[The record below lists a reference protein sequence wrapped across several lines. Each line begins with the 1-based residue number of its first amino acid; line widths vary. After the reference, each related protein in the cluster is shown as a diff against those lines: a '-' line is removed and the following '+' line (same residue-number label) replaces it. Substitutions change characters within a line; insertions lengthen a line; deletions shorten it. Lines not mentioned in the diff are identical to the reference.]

1 MTGVA
6 QQTGFEEFA
15 DSEVVLDSQE
25 ETSLVA
31 TSAEV
36 HNIHF
41 PSQIANVLS
50 LCRVIVKTFLSVYS
64 GLYAGI
70 SKGRLDYPSHAF
82 YIKNVK

>member
-6 QQTGFEEFA
+6 QQTGLEELA

-50 LCRVIVKTFLSVYS
+50 LCRVIVKHIFVCLLRPVRRNFKREA
-64 GLYAGI
+64 GLPFSCLLY
-70 SKGRLDYPSHAF
+70 
-82 YIKNVK
+82 